1 MKWKSLLM
9 PRGIKLENP
18 ENIPNYGR
26 VIVEPLERGW
36 GDTIG
41 NSLRRIL
48 LNSLQGA
55 AVISVR
61 IDNVLHEYSTIE
73 GVVEDVTDVILNIK
87 QLRLKLISDEDAILR
102 LDVSGEGEVKASDI
116 EKNPDVVI
124 LNPEYHIATINSDAK
139 LKIEMR
145 VSDGRGYVPAEMNK
159 REDDPVGTV
168 PIDALFS
175 PIQKVNYTV
184 ENTRVG
190 QRTDLNKLI
199 FDIWTDGSLNVEDAV
214 GYASKLLYDHL
225 EIFINFE
232 GDFEPMEESI
242 HDEKTER
249 LRQLLKMRVDELELS
264 VRSNNC
270 LRAANIHTLA
280 DLVRNQESDMLKYK
294 NFGRKSLI
302 ELNQVLT
309 NLGLSFGMDVDK
321 IFGHEKESTQEQQE
335 EQQQEQQ

>member
-9 PRGIKLENP
+9 PKGILLENP
-18 ENIPNYGR
+18 ENIPNHAQ

-36 GDTIG
+36 GHTIG
-41 NSLRRIL
+41 NSLRRIML
-48 LNSLQGA
+48 SSLQGA
-55 AVISVR
+55 AVVSVR
-61 IDNVLHEYSTIE
+61 IDGASHEYSTLE
-73 GVVEDVTDVILNIK
+73 GVVEDVTDIILNIK
-87 QLRLKLISDEDAILR
+87 QLRLKLVSDEDATLR
-102 LDVSGEGEVKASDI
+102 LEVSGEGEVKASDI
-116 EKNPDVVI
+116 EKNPDVEI
-124 LNPEYHIATINSDAK
+124 LNPDLHLATINSDAK

-145 VSDGRGYVPAEMNK
+145 VSDGRGYVPAELNK
-159 REDDPVGTV
+159 REDDPVGTI

-175 PIQKVNYTV
+175 PVTKVNYVV

-190 QRTDLNKLI
+190 QRTDLDKII
-199 FDIWTDGSLNVEDAV
+199 FDIWTDGSLSVDDAI
-214 GYASKLLYDHL
+214 GYGAKLLYDHL
-225 EIFINFE
+225 EKFINIE
-232 GDFEPMEESI
+232 GEFEPVEETVR
-242 HDEKTER
+242 DEKTEK

-309 NLGLSFGMDVDK
+309 NLGLAFGMDVDR
-321 IFGHEKESTQEQQE
+321 IMGQEQE
-335 EQQQEQQ
+335 NV

>member
-9 PRGIKLENP
+9 PKGIQIENP
-18 ENIPNYGR
+18 DNILNYGR

-36 GDTIG
+36 GHTIG

-48 LNSLQGA
+48 LSSLQGA

-61 IDNVLHEYSTIE
+61 IDGVLHEYSTVD
-73 GVVEDVTDVILNIK
+73 GVVEDITDIILNIK
-87 QLRLKLISDEDAILR
+87 AMRLKLLSDEDAILR
-102 LDVSGEGEVKASDI
+102 LEVSGEGEVKASDI
-116 EKNPDVVI
+116 EKNPDVQI
-124 LNPEYHIATINSDAK
+124 LNPNQHIATINSDAK
-139 LKIEMR
+139 LKMEMR

-159 REDDPVGTV
+159 REEDPVGTIPV
-168 PIDALFS
+168 DSMFS
-175 PIQKVNYTV
+175 PVTKVNYVV

-190 QRTDLNKLI
+190 QRTDLDKII
-199 FDIWTDGSLNVEDAV
+199 FDIWTDGSLSVEDAI
-214 GYASKLLYDHL
+214 GYAAKLLYDHL
-225 EIFINFE
+225 AVFINFE
-232 GDFEPMEESI
+232 GEFEPVEEKI
-242 HDEKTER
+242 HDEKTEK

-302 ELNQVLT
+302 ELNQVLA
-309 NLGLSFGMDVDK
+309 NLGLTFGMDVDK
-321 IFGHEKESTQEQQE
+321 IMGQDQDAA
-335 EQQQEQQ
+335 

>member
-9 PRGIKLENP
+9 PKGIKVENP
-18 ENIPNYGR
+18 DSIPNYGR
-26 VIVEPLERGW
+26 VVVEPLERGF
-36 GDTIG
+36 GHTLG
-41 NSLRRIL
+41 NALRRVL
-48 LNSLQGA
+48 LSSLQGA
-55 AVISVR
+55 AVISVK
-61 IDNVLHEYSTIE
+61 IEGALHEYSTID
-73 GVVEDVTDVILNIK
+73 GVVEDVTDIILNLK
-87 QLRLKLISDEDAILR
+87 QLRLKLVADEDTILR
-102 LDVSGEGEVKASDI
+102 LDVAGEGEVKASDI
-116 EKNPDVVI
+116 EKNPDVEI
-124 LNPEYHIATINSDAK
+124 LNSDMHIATINGDAK

-159 REDDPVGTV
+159 REDDPIGTI

-175 PIQKVNYTV
+175 PILKVNYFV

-190 QRTDLNKLI
+190 QRTDLDKLI
-199 FDIWTDGSLNVEDAV
+199 LDVWSDGSLGIEDSVA
-214 GYASKLLYDHL
+214 YASKLLYDHL
-225 EIFINFE
+225 NIFINFE
-232 GDFEPMEESI
+232 GELEPVEDSTT
-242 HDEKTER
+242 DRRTDR

-309 NLGLSFGMDVDK
+309 NLGLSFGMDVDR
-321 IFGHEKESTQEQQE
+321 IMGEDVNA
-335 EQQQEQQ
+335 